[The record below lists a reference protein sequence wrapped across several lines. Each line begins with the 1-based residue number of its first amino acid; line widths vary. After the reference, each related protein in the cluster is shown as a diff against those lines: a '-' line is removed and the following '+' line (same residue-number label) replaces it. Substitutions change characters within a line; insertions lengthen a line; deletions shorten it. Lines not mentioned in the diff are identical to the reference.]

1 MNKMIKILAVFII
14 SLFAFMSINSASN
27 SVSAL
32 PWQDG
37 HYCGDGVCDADETCL
52 NCPSDC
58 DCTPPPSGPDC
69 GTLCS
74 QNGCNACACNND
86 PKSSSYNWN
95 SLGSSSD
102 CNVCYCGKTKTTP
115 PPSTKECTPGEW
127 SASRCASCDVN
138 GNWHDSCTD
147 WGDGSPISEWCAC
160 ELKCSGKNVNPA
172 CAPPCTP
179 VNGGWS
185 SWTSWSECSA
195 ECGGGT
201 QSRTRTCTNPSP
213 SCGGSYCSGSS
224 KETRECNTQPC
235 CECTP
240 GETETQQ
247 CGYSDIGECE
257 FGIKE
262 RICKQDCY
270 WGVWSECQGAV
281 GPSTEIC
288 DNKDNDCDGKIDE
301 DLTRSCSN
309 ICFSGV
315 ETCTAGVWGGCT
327 ADPVP
332 ENYGEPCS
340 AGVGACEASG
350 SIGCDGE
357 CNAVPGDPQEEICDG
372 IDNDCDGYIDE
383 DLPDINIECDH
394 LDTECR
400 DYNNVVSQCINGEY
414 TDAECNEYI
423 DLPYGTFVDNIN
435 CDHLDTNCRDYH
447 DTTSICDGSGNLI
460 GGECNDYTNAPACTV
475 CGKLECDHL
484 DTECIDYH
492 DIEAHCD
499 AYGNCIM
506 PTECNE
512 FTYKEYGYVVE
523 NIECDHL
530 DTECRDYHDTT
541 SICDGSG
548 NLIGGECNSHDN
560 MPYSTPCGCGST
572 TLYSCYDG
580 NYLGSNIYYTVE
592 GEHCNGQGECVF
604 YENGWQIYEDCNEFE
619 YCEGPEPSSTNEND
633 YYCAEHPFPPIAVIE
648 ADPTI
653 GTEDLDVQFSGFD
666 SYDIDGYITDYCW
679 DFGDSTSGCFGV
691 APTHNYTEPGCYDA
705 VLTVWDDDSLYDT
718 DSIEI
723 CIEEDMEVDVEID
736 AYFDGCATP
745 LSVRFVADVKSGNAP
760 YTYLWDFGDGS
771 ISTEPIVQH
780 EFEEEGDFTV
790 TLTVED
796 VDGDTDSATK
806 VIETCPDQEYRPKG
820 LISINRLGILN
831 DDPLAPGDTLGALIS
846 FENVAGYD
854 LKDLKLII
862 GIPLL
867 SEWRIFNFR
876 EVDEGD
882 EVTKYVELEIPRDS
896 KPGYYDFRVSISN
909 DDFRRTKFREF
920 IIE

>member
-1 MNKMIKILAVFII
+1 MKKIILFILSFILLFSIVNI
-14 SLFAFMSINSASN
+14 SYAWWGSS
-27 SVSAL
+27 
-32 PWQDG
+32 
-37 HYCGDGVCDADETCL
+37 HYCGDGFCDADESCST
-52 NCPSDC
+52 CPSDC
-58 DCTPPPSGPDC
+58 GSCAPPPSGPDC

-74 QNGCNACACNND
+74 QNGCNACACD
-86 PKSSSYNWN
+86 SDSKSSSYDWN
-95 SLGSSSD
+95 SLGSTYD

-127 SASRCASCDVN
+127 SASRCASCDAN

-147 WGDGSPISEWCAC
+147 WGDGSPVLEWCAC
-160 ELKCSGKNVNPA
+160 ELKCTGTNVNPA
-172 CAPPCTP
+172 CAPPPPPCTP

-185 SWTSWSECSA
+185 AWSSWSECSV

-201 QSRTRTCTNPSP
+201 QYRTRTCTNPSP
-213 SCGGSYCSGSS
+213 SCGGSYCSGPST
-224 KETRECNTQPC
+224 ETRECNTQPC

-240 GETETQQ
+240 GDTETQQ
-247 CGYSDIGECE
+247 CGYSNVGECE
-257 FGIKE
+257 FGYKE
-262 RICKQDCY
+262 RVCKQDCQ
-270 WGVWSECQGAV
+270 WGSWSSCQGAI

-288 DNKDNDCDGKIDE
+288 DNKDNDCDGQIDE
-301 DLTRSCSN
+301 
-309 ICFSGV
+309 G
-315 ETCTAGVWGGCT
+315 
-327 ADPVP
+327 
-332 ENYGEPCS
+332 
-340 AGVGACEASG
+340 
-350 SIGCDGE
+350 
-357 CNAVPGDPQEEICDG
+357 
-372 IDNDCDGYIDE
+372 
-383 DLPDINIECDH
+383 LPDINIDCDY

-400 DYNNVVSQCINGEY
+400 DYNDVVSQCINGEY
-414 TDAECNEYI
+414 TDPECNDYT

-447 DTTSICDGSGNLI
+447 DVEAICDGDGNI
-460 GGECNDYTNAPACTV
+460 VNQTCNDYTNAPVCTV

-484 DTECIDYH
+484 DTTCRDYH

-499 AYGNCIM
+499 NDGNCIM
-506 PTECNE
+506 PTECNDY
-512 FTYKEYGYVVE
+512 TDKPYGYIVE

-530 DTECRDYHDTT
+530 DTECRDYQDAA

-548 NLIGGECNSHDN
+548 NLIDGECNSYDD

-572 TLYSCYDG
+572 TYYSCYDG
-580 NYLGSNIYYTVE
+580 NYLGSDIYYTVE
-592 GEHCNGQGECVF
+592 GQHCNGQGECVF

-633 YYCAEHPFPPIAVIE
+633 YYCAEHLFPPIAVIE
-648 ADPTI
+648 ADPTT
-653 GTEDLDVQFSGFD
+653 GTEDLEVQFSAFD

-691 APTHNYTEPGCYDA
+691 APTHTYTEPGCYDA

-723 CIEEDMEVDVEID
+723 CVEEDMEVDVEID

-745 LSVRFVADVKSGNAP
+745 LPVRFVADVKSGNAP
-760 YTYLWDFGDGS
+760 FTYLWDFGDGS
-771 ISTEPIVQH
+771 ISTLPVVQH
-780 EFEEEGDFTV
+780 EFEEEKEYTV

-796 VDGDTDSATK
+796 VDGDIGTDTK
-806 VIETCPDQEYRPKG
+806 VIETCPDQENRPKG

-846 FENVAGYD
+846 FENIAGYD
-854 LKDLKLII
+854 LKDLKLIV

-867 SEWRIFNFR
+867 VEWRIFNFR

-882 EVTKYVELEIPRDS
+882 KVTKYVELEIPRDS

-920 IIE
+920 IVE